1 MAKSRSDSLLTTN
14 IGAPDP
20 APLNLKTSTKMEMAK
35 YIISILRSQ
44 AGIVMSWGFHN
55 AVALRNG
62 LGFRVQGFLFTGIVR
77 VLYDE
82 GSDTF
87 SVRLEKRDG
96 SLYKERQ
103 EVYFDELVD
112 VIDRLVERCP
122 DYEKRV
128 RAEYGLSNG

>member
-1 MAKSRSDSLLTTN
+1 
-14 IGAPDP
+14 
-20 APLNLKTSTKMEMAK
+20 MEMAK
-35 YIISILRSQ
+35 YILSILRSQ

-87 SVRLEKRDG
+87 TVRLEKRDG

-103 EVYFDELVD
+103 DVYFDELVD
-112 VIDRLVERCP
+112 VIDGLVERCP
-122 DYEKRV
+122 NYENRV
-128 RAEYGLSNG
+128 RQEYGLSNG

>member
-1 MAKSRSDSLLTTN
+1 
-14 IGAPDP
+14 
-20 APLNLKTSTKMEMAK
+20 MEMAK
-35 YIISILRSQ
+35 YIISILRCQ

-87 SVRLEKRDG
+87 TVRLEKRDG
-96 SLYKERQ
+96 SLFKERQ
-103 EVYFDELVD
+103 DVYFDELVD

-122 DYEKRV
+122 DYENRV
-128 RAEYGLSNG
+128 RAEYGLSNR

>member
-1 MAKSRSDSLLTTN
+1 
-14 IGAPDP
+14 
-20 APLNLKTSTKMEMAK
+20 MEIAK

-55 AVALRNG
+55 AVALRDG
-62 LGFRVQGFLFTGIVR
+62 LGFQVQGFLFTGIVR

-82 GSDTF
+82 GSDSFT
-87 SVRLEKRDG
+87 VRLEKRDG

-103 EVYFDELVD
+103 DVYFDELVN
-112 VIDRLVERCP
+112 VIDGLVERCP

-128 RAEYGLSNG
+128 RQEYGLSNG

>member
-1 MAKSRSDSLLTTN
+1 
-14 IGAPDP
+14 
-20 APLNLKTSTKMEMAK
+20 MEMSK
-35 YIISILRSQ
+35 YIISIFRSQ
-44 AGIVMSWGFHN
+44 ANIVMSWGFHN

-62 LGFRVQGFLFTGIVR
+62 LGFRVQGFLFTGIVK
-77 VLYDE
+77 VLYVE

-87 SVRLEKRDG
+87 SVRLEERDG

-122 DYEKRV
+122 DYENRV
-128 RAEYGLSNG
+128 RQEYGLSNG

>member
-1 MAKSRSDSLLTTN
+1 
-14 IGAPDP
+14 
-20 APLNLKTSTKMEMAK
+20 MEMAK
-35 YIISILRSQ
+35 YIISIFRSQ

-62 LGFRVQGFLFTGIVR
+62 LGFRVQGFLFTGIVK

-103 EVYFDELVD
+103 DVYFDELVD
-112 VIDRLVERCP
+112 VIDGLVERCP
-122 DYEKRV
+122 NYESRV
-128 RAEYGLSNG
+128 RQEYGLSNG